1 MSTTDASRRKSSV
14 LRPPHQKH
22 LNPRKAGVIV
32 RGRRSRR
39 RLPVG
44 NWVNWLLVIGGIVCV
59 IMELALGALTGFDL
73 ALLGASLAV
82 GGGIGLLTGSAK
94 IGLLAAG
101 VLALLYL
108 AVFRSWLKTKLTV
121 KDQASNVDAVVGKG
135 GLVMVAIFAFLVLGM
150 VALAK
155 GARTVKQ
162 YEKGLITRL
171 GKYHGMAPSGLTF
184 IVPFVDD
191 IVRVDMREQVITV
204 PPQKL
209 ITKDNVTVEVDA
221 VVYYKVIDPVK
232 SQYEVQDFGYACTT
246 LAQTN
251 LRNLIGDRTLD
262 ETLVARDM
270 INTNLRHVLDEAT
283 NGWGVK
289 VTRVEVQKSDPPRD
303 ITEAMSRQMKAER
316 EKRAAVLEAEG
327 IKQSQILQAEGKK
340 QSEILK
346 AEGDAQARV
355 TRANAEAE
363 AIKLVSTAAETYFK
377 ERAEMMRRLEV
388 LNNTLAQNT
397 KYIVPANAGLV
408 NVLGLDAA
416 VQSLPKS
423 STDAPAPAASGPTGR
438 SI

>member
-1 MSTTDASRRKSSV
+1 MDSSFLV
-14 LRPPHQKH
+14 T
-22 LNPRKAGVIV
+22 GF
-32 RGRRSRR
+32 
-39 RLPVG
+39 
-44 NWVNWLLVIGGIVCV
+44 LVILMI
-59 IMELALGALTGFDL
+59 F
-73 ALLGASLAV
+73 ALLTLASA
-82 GGGIGLLTGSAK
+82 
-94 IGLLAAG
+94 
-101 VLALLYL
+101 
-108 AVFRSWLKTKLTV
+108 
-121 KDQASNVDAVVGKG
+121 
-135 GLVMVAIFAFLVLGM
+135 
-150 VALAK
+150 
-155 GARTVKQ
+155 ARTVKQ

-171 GKYHGMAPSGLTF
+171 GKYHGMAQSGLTF
-184 IVPFVDD
+184 IMPFVDD

-270 INTNLRHVLDEAT
+270 INTNLREVLDEAT
-283 NGWGVK
+283 NNWGCK
-289 VTRVEVQKSDPPRD
+289 VTRVEVQKIEPPRD
-303 ITEAMSRQMKAER
+303 ITDAMSRQMKAER

-346 AEGDAQARV
+346 AEGDAQARI

-363 AIKLVSTAAETYFK
+363 AIKLVSNAAETYFK

-397 KYIVPANAGLV
+397 KYIVPSNSSLV
-408 NVLGLDAA
+408 NILGLDGVTPVAPGA
-416 VQSLPKS
+416 
-423 STDAPAPAASGPTGR
+423 TPAPPPASPASGR
-438 SI
+438 SV

>member
-1 MSTTDASRRKSSV
+1 MDA
-14 LRPPHQKH
+14 
-22 LNPRKAGVIV
+22 I
-32 RGRRSRR
+32 
-39 RLPVG
+39 
-44 NWVNWLLVIGGIVCV
+44 
-59 IMELALGALTGFDL
+59 
-73 ALLGASLAV
+73 
-82 GGGIGLLTGSAK
+82 
-94 IGLLAAG
+94 
-101 VLALLYL
+101 
-108 AVFRSWLKTKLTV
+108 
-121 KDQASNVDAVVGKG
+121 G

-184 IVPFVDD
+184 IMPLTES
-191 IVRVDMREQVITV
+191 ILRVDMREQVISV

-221 VVYYKVIDPVK
+221 VVYYKVVDPVK
-232 SQYEVQDFGYACTT
+232 SQFEVQDFGYACTT

-270 INTNLRHVLDEAT
+270 INTNLRLVLDEAT

-289 VTRVEVQKSDPPRD
+289 VTRVEVQKIDPPKD
-303 ITEAMSRQMKAER
+303 ITEAMPRQMKAER
-316 EKRAAVLEAEG
+316 DKRASILEAEG
-327 IKQSQILQAEGKK
+327 FKQSQILQAEGVK

-363 AIKLVSTAAETYFK
+363 AIRLVSTAAETFFK
-377 ERAEMMRRLEV
+377 DRAEVMRRLDV

-397 KYIVPANAGLV
+397 KYIVPSNSGLV
-408 NVLGLDAA
+408 NVLGLDSAVGVAAAGAIAGAA
-416 VQSLPKS
+416 VPPRSTSKS
-423 STDAPAPAASGPTGR
+423 
-438 SI
+438 

>member
-1 MSTTDASRRKSSV
+1 MEPSFFLMV
-14 LRPPHQKH
+14 FLFVV
-22 LNPRKAGVIV
+22 VI
-32 RGRRSRR
+32 
-39 RLPVG
+39 
-44 NWVNWLLVIGGIVCV
+44 
-59 IMELALGALTGFDL
+59 
-73 ALLGASLAV
+73 LAV
-82 GGGIGLLTGSAK
+82 VT
-94 IGLLAAG
+94 
-101 VLALLYL
+101 
-108 AVFRSWLKTKLTV
+108 
-121 KDQASNVDAVVGKG
+121 
-135 GLVMVAIFAFLVLGM
+135 
-150 VALAK
+150 LAK
-155 GARTVKQ
+155 AARTVKQ

-171 GKYHGMAPSGLTF
+171 GKYHAMAQSGLTF
-184 IVPFVDD
+184 IMPFVDD

-270 INTNLRHVLDEAT
+270 INTNLREVLDEAT
-283 NGWGVK
+283 NNWGCK
-289 VTRVEVQKSDPPRD
+289 VTRVEVQKIEPPRD
-303 ITEAMSRQMKAER
+303 ITDAMSRQMKAER

-346 AEGDAQARV
+346 AEGDAQARI

-397 KYIVPANAGLV
+397 KYIVPSNSSLV
-408 NVLGLDAA
+408 NVLGLDGAI
-416 VQSLPKS
+416 Q
-423 STDAPAPAASGPTGR
+423 APANPAVSLGGGPAAKS
-438 SI
+438 

>member
-1 MSTTDASRRKSSV
+1 MD
-14 LRPPHQKH
+14 P
-22 LNPRKAGVIV
+22 I
-32 RGRRSRR
+32 
-39 RLPVG
+39 
-44 NWVNWLLVIGGIVCV
+44 
-59 IMELALGALTGFDL
+59 GALVTF
-73 ALLGASLAV
+73 ALV
-82 GGGIGLLTGSAK
+82 
-94 IGLLAAG
+94 
-101 VLALLYL
+101 
-108 AVFRSWLKTKLTV
+108 VFL
-121 KDQASNVDAVVGKG
+121 VVG
-135 GLVMVAIFAFLVLGM
+135 LT
-150 VALAK
+150 ALAK

-162 YEKGLITRL
+162 YEKGIIIRL
-171 GKYHGMAPSGLTF
+171 GKFHGMAPSGLTF

-191 IVRVDMREQVITV
+191 ILRVDMREQVISV

-221 VVYYKVIDPVK
+221 VVYYKVVDPAK
-232 SQYEVQDFGYACTT
+232 SQFEVQDFGYACTT

-270 INTNLRHVLDEAT
+270 INSNLRHVLDDAT
-283 NGWGVK
+283 NNWGVK
-289 VTRVEVQKSDPPRD
+289 VTRVEVQKIDPPRD

-316 EKRAAVLEAEG
+316 DKRAAVLEAEG

-346 AEGDAQARV
+346 AEGDAQARI

-397 KYIVPANAGLV
+397 KYIVPSNASLV
-408 NVLGLDAA
+408 NVLGLDGAA
-416 VQSLPKS
+416 QSVPKPAS
-423 STDAPAPAASGPTGR
+423 DAATSPAGPPGR
-438 SI
+438 SM

>member
-1 MSTTDASRRKSSV
+1 MDTSLLFTV
-14 LRPPHQKH
+14 FLVVF
-22 LNPRKAGVIV
+22 VI
-32 RGRRSRR
+32 
-39 RLPVG
+39 
-44 NWVNWLLVIGGIVCV
+44 
-59 IMELALGALTGFDL
+59 F
-73 ALLGASLAV
+73 
-82 GGGIGLLTGSAK
+82 
-94 IGLLAAG
+94 
-101 VLALLYL
+101 
-108 AVFRSWLKTKLTV
+108 
-121 KDQASNVDAVVGKG
+121 
-135 GLVMVAIFAFLVLGM
+135 GLVT
-150 VALAK
+150 LAK

-184 IVPFVDD
+184 IMPFVDD
-191 IVRVDMREQVITV
+191 IFRVDMREQVISV

-270 INTNLRHVLDEAT
+270 INTNLREVLDEAT
-283 NGWGVK
+283 NNWGVK
-289 VTRVEVQKSDPPRD
+289 VTRVEVQKIEPPRD
-303 ITEAMSRQMKAER
+303 ITDAMSRQMKA
-316 EKRAAVLEAEG
+316 
-327 IKQSQILQAEGKK
+327 
-340 QSEILK
+340 EILK

-363 AIKLVSTAAETYFK
+363 AIKLISTAAETYFK

-397 KYIVPANAGLV
+397 KYIVPSNSSLV
-408 NVLGLDAA
+408 
-416 VQSLPKS
+416 
-423 STDAPAPAASGPTGR
+423 
-438 SI
+438 

>member
-1 MSTTDASRRKSSV
+1 MTDT
-14 LRPPHQKH
+14 
-22 LNPRKAGVIV
+22 GIFF
-32 RGRRSRR
+32 GF
-39 RLPVG
+39 
-44 NWVNWLLVIGGIVCV
+44 LLVVVLLFC
-59 IMELALGALTGFDL
+59 LT
-73 ALLGASLAV
+73 
-82 GGGIGLLTGSAK
+82 
-94 IGLLAAG
+94 
-101 VLALLYL
+101 
-108 AVFRSWLKTKLTV
+108 
-121 KDQASNVDAVVGKG
+121 
-135 GLVMVAIFAFLVLGM
+135 
-150 VALAK
+150 ALAK

-184 IVPFVDD
+184 IIPFVDD
-191 IVRVDMREQVITV
+191 IMRVDMREQVITV

-232 SQYEVQDFGYACTT
+232 SQFEVQDFGYACTT

-270 INTNLRHVLDEAT
+270 INNNLRHVLDEAT
-283 NGWGVK
+283 NNWGVK
-289 VTRVEVQKSDPPRD
+289 ATRVVQKIEPPRD
-303 ITEAMSRQMKAER
+303 ITDAMSRQMKAER

-340 QSEILK
+340 QSEILR
-346 AEGDAQARV
+346 AEGDAQARI

-377 ERAEMMRRLEV
+377 ERAEVMRRLEV

-397 KYIVPANAGLV
+397 KYIVPSSSSLV
-408 NVLGLDAA
+408 NVLG
-416 VQSLPKS
+416 
-423 STDAPAPAASGPTGR
+423 
-438 SI
+438 